1 MVHLIMIVLHA
12 TAAALCFILGALT
25 LFPHLSHHS
34 RLTLSTFYMGT
45 LIAMIAF
52 LAGAIL
58 AHVGQLEALQ
68 RGIFAGLFVL
78 GLYMLFRGVR
88 ARTVWLTQRDGWWTI
103 YVDHIGFTLISL
115 FEGFII
121 VSGIDLGAPG
131 WLTAIVAVLG
141 VIVGNRVLHGLQTPS
156 GRSHATS

>member
-12 TAAALCFILGALT
+12 TAAALCFISGALT
-25 LFPHLSHHS
+25 LLPHLSHHS
-34 RLTLSTFYMGT
+34 RLTLSSFYVGT
-45 LIAMIAF
+45 LIAMIVF

-58 AHVGQLEALQ
+58 AHVSQLEALQ

-78 GLYMLFRGVR
+78 SLYMFFRGTR
-88 ARTVWLTQRDGWWTI
+88 ARTVLRLQHDGWWTT
-103 YVDHIGFTLISL
+103 YVDHIGFTLIAL

-131 WLTAIVAVLG
+131 WLTAVVAVLG
-141 VIVGNRVLHGLQTPS
+141 VVVGNRILHGLQTPS
-156 GRSHATS
+156 KQPLAKS

>member
-1 MVHLIMIVLHA
+1 MAHLIMIVLHA
-12 TAAALCFILGALT
+12 TAAALCFIFGALT
-25 LFPHLSHHS
+25 LLPHLSHHS
-34 RLTLSTFYMGT
+34 RLTLATYYVVT
-45 LIAMIAF
+45 LIAMIVF

-78 GLYMLFRGVR
+78 GLYMLFRGMR
-88 ARTVWLTQRDGWWTI
+88 ARTVLRVQPDDWWTI
-103 YVDHIGFTLISL
+103 YVNHIGFTLISL

-131 WLTAIVAVLG
+131 WLTAVVAVLG
-141 VIVGNRVLHGLQTPS
+141 VVVGNRVLHGLQTLSKQPQA
-156 GRSHATS
+156 RS

>member
-1 MVHLIMIVLHA
+1 MVHLIIIVLHA
-12 TAAALCFILGALT
+12 TAAALCFIFGALT

-34 RLTLSTFYMGT
+34 RMTLSTYYVGT
-45 LIAMIAF
+45 LIAMIVF

-58 AHVGQLEALQ
+58 AHLDRLEALQ
-68 RGIFAGLFVL
+68 LKIFAGLFVL
-78 GLYMLFRGVR
+78 SLYMLFRGAR
-88 ARTVWLTQRDGWWTI
+88 ARTVLRMQHDGWWTI
-103 YVDHIGFTLISL
+103 YVDHLGFTLISL

-141 VIVGNRVLHGLQTPS
+141 VVVGNRVLHGLQTPS
-156 GRSHATS
+156 RQPEAKS

>member
-1 MVHLIMIVLHA
+1 MAHLIMIVLHA

-25 LFPHLSHHS
+25 LVPHLSHHS
-34 RLTLSTFYMGT
+34 RLTLSTYYVGT
-45 LIAMIAF
+45 LIAMIVF

-78 GLYMLFRGVR
+78 SLYMLFRGTR
-88 ARTVWLTQRDGWWTI
+88 GRTVLRMQHDGWWPI

-141 VIVGNRVLHGLQTPS
+141 EVVGSRVLHGLQTPA
-156 GRSHATS
+156 RQLHAKS

>member
-12 TAAALCFILGALT
+12 SAAALCFFFGALT
-25 LFPHLSHHS
+25 LLPHLSHHS
-34 RLTLSTFYMGT
+34 RLALSTYYVAT
-45 LIAMIAF
+45 LIAMIVF
-52 LAGAIL
+52 LAAAIL

-78 GLYMLFRGVR
+78 SVYMLFRGTR
-88 ARTVWLTQRDGWWTI
+88 ARSVLRAQHDDWWPI

-131 WLTAIVAVLG
+131 WLTAGVAVLG
-141 VIVGNRVLHGLQTPS
+141 VVVGNRVLHGLQTPS
-156 GRSHATS
+156 TQPQAKS

>member
-1 MVHLIMIVLHA
+1 VVHLIMIVLHA
-12 TAAALCFILGALT
+12 TAAALCFIFGALT
-25 LFPHLSHHS
+25 LLPYLSHHS
-34 RLTLSTFYMGT
+34 RLTLSTSYVAT
-45 LIAMIAF
+45 LIAMIVF

-58 AHVGQLEALQ
+58 AHVGQLETLQ

-78 GLYMLFRGVR
+78 SVYMLFRGTR
-88 ARTVWLTQRDGWWTI
+88 ARIVLARQHADWWPI

-131 WLTAIVAVLG
+131 WLTAVVAVLG
-141 VIVGNRVLHGLQTPS
+141 MGAGNRVLHGLQTPA
-156 GRSHATS
+156 RQPHAKS

>member
-12 TAAALCFILGALT
+12 TAAALCFTFGALT
-25 LFPHLSHHS
+25 LLPHLSHYS
-34 RLTLSTFYMGT
+34 RLTLSTSYVAT
-45 LIAMIAF
+45 LIAMIVF

-78 GLYMLFRGVR
+78 SLYMLFRGTQ
-88 ARTVWLTQRDGWWTI
+88 ARTVLRVQHDDWWTI
-103 YVDHIGFTLISL
+103 YVDHVGFTLISL

-131 WLTAIVAVLG
+131 WLTAVVAVLG
-141 VIVGNRVLHGLQTPS
+141 VVVGNRILHGLQALSRQPQT
-156 GRSHATS
+156 RS

>member
-1 MVHLIMIVLHA
+1 MREGTVHGAPDHDRLARHRRGPLLH
-12 TAAALCFILGALT
+12 LGRT
-25 LFPHLSHHS
+25 DSDPHLSHHS
-34 RLTLSTFYMGT
+34 RLTLSTFYAGT
-45 LIAMIAF
+45 LIAMVVF

-78 GLYMLFRGVR
+78 SLYMLFRGTR
-88 ARTVWLTQRDGWWTI
+88 GRTVLRMQHDGWWPI

-121 VSGIDLGAPG
+121 VSGSTWVPPAG
-131 WLTAIVAVLG
+131 
-141 VIVGNRVLHGLQTPS
+141 
-156 GRSHATS
+156 

>member
-1 MVHLIMIVLHA
+1 V
-12 TAAALCFILGALT
+12 
-25 LFPHLSHHS
+25 
-34 RLTLSTFYMGT
+34 GT
-45 LIAMIAF
+45 LIAMIVF

-78 GLYMLFRGVR
+78 SLYMLFRGAR
-88 ARTVWLTQRDGWWTI
+88 ARTVLRMQHDGWWTI

-131 WLTAIVAVLG
+131 WLTTVVAVLG
-141 VIVGNRVLHGLQTPS
+141 VVVGNRILHSLQTPS
-156 GRSHATS
+156 RQSHAKS

>member
-1 MVHLIMIVLHA
+1 MVHMIMIVLHA
-12 TAAALCFILGALT
+12 TAAVLCFIFGALT
-25 LFPHLSHHS
+25 LLPYISHHS
-34 RLTLSTFYMGT
+34 RLTLSTFYVGT
-45 LIAMIAF
+45 LIAMIVF

-68 RGIFAGLFVL
+68 RGIFSGLFVL
-78 GLYMLFRGVR
+78 SLYMLFRGAR
-88 ARTVWLTQRDGWWTI
+88 ARTVLRVQHADWWTI
-103 YVDHIGFTLISL
+103 YIDHIGFTLISL

-141 VIVGNRVLHGLQTPS
+141 VVVGSSVLHGLQTPA
-156 GRSHATS
+156 RQLHAKS